1 MRKFLLSIAV
11 AFASLSAFAQNDY
24 QAAFFGTQTDG
35 LTDNTGTIQRA
46 IDFISEKGGGTLTFT
61 VGRYLTGA
69 FVLKS
74 NVTIQLKE
82 GAVLLAKPSIYA
94 YSGHKALIS
103 ADGETRIAV
112 LGKGCIDGNA
122 EALLAD
128 LADQKAKGF
137 VTEAC
142 APALIDFTGCG
153 DARVEGIKLIN
164 PATEPY
170 ITGVKPVGTYTYFY
184 ETGKCI
190 TPDGKIINV
199 QK

>member
-1 MRKFLLSIAV
+1 MNRFLLSFAI

-24 QAAFFGTQTDG
+24 QAAFFGTRTDG

-69 FVLKS
+69 IVLKS
-74 NVTIQLKE
+74 DVTIQLKE

-94 YSGHKALIS
+94 YAGQKALIN
-103 ADGETRIAV
+103 ADGASRIAI

-122 EALLAD
+122 TALITD
-128 LADQKAKGF
+128 IADQNAKGF
-137 VTEAC
+137 IASFS
-142 APALIDFTGCG
+142 APELISFTNCP
-153 DARVEGIKLIN
+153 DARVEDIKLIN
-164 PATEPY
+164 PATDPCV
-170 ITGVKPVGTYTYFY
+170 TGVKPAGTYIYY
-184 ETGKCI
+184 HETGKCI
-190 TPDGKIINV
+190 TPDGKTINV

>member
-1 MRKFLLSIAV
+1 MKRFLLSFAV
-11 AFASLSAFAQNDY
+11 VLVSLSALAQNDY

-69 FVLKS
+69 VLLKS
-74 NVTIQLKE
+74 NVTIHLKE
-82 GAVLLAKPSIYA
+82 GAVLLAKPSVYA
-94 YSGHKALIS
+94 YSGHKALIC
-103 ADGETRIAV
+103 AEGESRIAV
-112 LGKGCIDGNA
+112 IGKGCIDGNA
-122 EALLAD
+122 KALKAD
-128 LADQKAKGF
+128 IADQKAKGF
-137 VTEAC
+137 ITDST
-142 APALIDFTGCG
+142 APALISFKNCV

-164 PATEPY
+164 PATDRY
-170 ITGVKPVGTYTYFY
+170 IDGVKPVGTYTYFY

-190 TPDGKIINV
+190 TPDGKTIHV